1 MIQPKDAH
9 FGAKQQSFTHYS
21 ICCDNYW
28 YLFIYDSIYYD
39 DLIYNHMIY
48 ITHIKLLI
56 IIDYNSSV
64 GLYFYLRVI
73 TVFTVFRL
81 LTDFVCLYTYEFSL
95 SSIII
100 TTYTIVSD
108 WLLLSAKMD
117 IFQLYHGDNKLHSMK
132 WYLWW
137 WCPLCIRPTRL
148 IGSL

>member
-1 MIQPKDAH
+1 MIQLKDVH
-9 FGAKQQSFTHYS
+9 FGAKQQSITHYS

-95 SSIII
+95 SFWKIARSPVI
-100 TTYTIVSD
+100 
-108 WLLLSAKMD
+108 LLLPLFKCGAEMYIVGSSLRQVKPKT
-117 IFQLYHGDNKLHSMK
+117 LKLALTTS
-132 WYLWW
+132 
-137 WCPLCIRPTRL
+137 PLSTQYYAES
-148 IGSL
+148 G